1 MPRSYAAAAAAD
13 GEHEVVTLKRPLE
26 VLTLAEFL
34 KRDFPPREM
43 MLAPWLPAKGLAL
56 LFAPR
61 GVGKTHFGLGVAY
74 AVATGGSFLKWS
86 APKPRRVLLLDGE
99 MPAATLQ
106 ERLADIMQ
114 HSTIDPPD
122 EGYVRLLASDLCE
135 LGMPDLA
142 TREGQAEIAPLI
154 SDAELIVVDNL
165 STICRSGKENESES
179 WAIVQAWA
187 LQQRRAG
194 RSVLFIHHAG
204 KGGEQRGT
212 SKREDVMD
220 SVVKLCRPDDYEASE
235 GARFIVAFTK
245 SRGFAGSDA
254 NPFEAMLR
262 DGLWSTKDLQDAQ
275 AEQAYQLSQDGLTQ
289 RQIAVEMNVSL
300 AKANRLIA
308 RYKEALECHSEI

>member
-1 MPRSYAAAAAAD
+1 MPRSFAAAAVCD
-13 GEHEVVTLKRPLE
+13 GEDEILTLKRPLE

-43 MLAPWLPAKGLAL
+43 MLTPWLPAKGLAL

-61 GVGKTHFGLGVAY
+61 GIGKTHFGLGVAY

-86 APKPRRVLLLDGE
+86 APRPRRVLLLDGE

-114 HSTIDPPD
+114 HSMIDPPD

-135 LGMPDLA
+135 FGMPDLA
-142 TREGQAEIAPLI
+142 TREGQAEISPLI
-154 SDAELIVVDNL
+154 GDAELIVVDNL

-187 LQQRRAG
+187 LEQRRAG

-220 SVVKLCRPDDYEASE
+220 SVVKLSRPDDYEASE

-245 SRGFAGSDA
+245 SRGFTGPQAD
-254 NPFEAMLR
+254 PFEAMLR
-262 DGLWSTKDLQDAQ
+262 EGLWSTKDLQDAQ
-275 AEQAYQLSQDGLTQ
+275 AEQAFQLSQDGLTQ

-308 RYKEALECHSEI
+308 RHKEKLACRSET